1 MIEIS
6 VKNYD
11 ELDEIFNPENE
22 ILIEGMYK
30 AVNQAFKEGKSTAE
44 VFRIT
49 VGEADYSY
57 EVSVPREEW
66 SNVLETVLNFFHKE
80 ERTDECIDV
89 WQLQEGIKSGKVSK
103 KKVANKNQ

>member
-1 MIEIS
+1 MIEIN
-6 VKNYD
+6 VKSYD
-11 ELDEIFNPENE
+11 ELDEVFNPENKN
-22 ILIEGMYK
+22 LIEGMYQ
-30 AVNQAFKEGKSTAE
+30 AVNQAYKEGKATAE

-66 SNVLETVLNFFHKE
+66 NNVLETVLAFFHKE

-103 KKVANKNQ
+103 KKVANKKQ

>member
-1 MIEIS
+1 MIEIN
-6 VKNYD
+6 VKDYN

-22 ILIEGMYK
+22 VLIEEMYK
-30 AVNQAFKEGKSTAE
+30 AVSEAFKEGKSTAE

-66 SNVLETVLNFFHKE
+66 HNVLDTVLNFFHKE

-89 WQLQEGIKSGKVSK
+89 WQLQEGIKSGKVNK
-103 KKVANKNQ
+103 KKVANKKQ

>member
-1 MIEIS
+1 MIEIKVNDYS
-6 VKNYD
+6 
-11 ELDEIFNPENE
+11 ELDEIFKPDNE
-22 ILIEGMYK
+22 ILIEEMYK
-30 AVNQAFKEGKSTAE
+30 AVNEAFKEGKPAAD
-44 VFRIT
+44 VFKIT
-49 VGEADYSY
+49 VGDADYSY

-66 SNVLETVLNFFHKE
+66 HNVLDTVLTFFHKE